1 MQDVKDDRSGIGHES
16 QKKRK
21 VKEAFQ
27 EQEQGEKRRKEDEV
41 DFRERVA
48 REREEKRT
56 QGQVKGAMS
65 VLEGLEEEEQQ
76 VKDNGAKGDM
86 ASDCTRPRNRTMKS
100 VNVLYRG
107 LVRER
112 ARKEWEQRA
121 RYDIMQSLSKNP
133 SYAPDDEEMDAQD
146 RIAIGQEE
154 TELEEE
160 DPELDAFEALE
171 AHERLDQLVV
181 NLRGNY
187 HYCFWCKYR
196 YNDESMEGCPGL
208 TEDEHG

>member
-1 MQDVKDDRSGIGHES
+1 MKDDRSGIGHES
-16 QKKRK
+16 ERKRK
-21 VKEAFQ
+21 VREAFE
-27 EQEQGEKRRKEDEV
+27 EQAQGEKRRKEHEG
-41 DFRERVA
+41 DFRERMA
-48 REREEKRT
+48 KEREEQRT
-56 QGQVKGAMS
+56 LGQVRGAMS
-65 VLEGLEEEEQQ
+65 VLEGLEDVEEQ
-76 VKDNGAKGDM
+76 VKAQNWDGDGVPGG
-86 ASDCTRPRNRTMKS
+86 PRISKRTMKS

-112 ARKEWEQRA
+112 ARNESERRA

-133 SYAPDDEEMDAQD
+133 SYAPDNEEIDAQD

-154 TELEEE
+154 VEIEEE

-171 AHERLDQLVV
+171 VRERLDQLVAY
-181 NLRGNY
+181 LREKY

-196 YNDESMEGCPGL
+196 YDDESMEGCPGL